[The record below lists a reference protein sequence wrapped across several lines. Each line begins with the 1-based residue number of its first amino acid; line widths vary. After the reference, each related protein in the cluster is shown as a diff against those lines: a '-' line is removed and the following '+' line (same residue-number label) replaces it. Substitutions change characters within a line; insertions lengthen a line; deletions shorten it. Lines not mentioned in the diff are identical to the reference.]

1 MEIKTI
7 PLLLIVFLMPAI
19 LIAGEN
25 FIAEVYKQDTD
36 PPLLLYYHY
45 NDYENN
51 GDIKILSH
59 YYLMPDSSEAVVE
72 KAVLRNG
79 TLWKYNARLL
89 CLLMNRVKLTL
100 ENDQLSII
108 YNNEGKIIYA
118 HGATANTGNLGFH
131 VASAEKVRID
141 TGGNVGIGTTNPER
155 NLVLYRT
162 NYPTFQLVD
171 STTGSTSGDGTYLQQ
186 FGNDFYLINQEPATM
201 NFGTANGADMTI
213 DSSGN
218 VGIGTASPDEKLQ
231 IDGNFTSETNATDSI
246 GTLAIQWLNGFFVD
260 LFVSNDLEVG
270 GDVNVTGYIGGKNY
284 VTQYHKNA
292 TIDTTSADTWVN
304 ISWDLTIDEE
314 TTSGYSLTD
323 SNVSITIENTGIYRI
338 QGCLHPKK

>member
-59 YYLMPDSSEAVVE
+59 YYLMSDSSEAVVE

-108 YNNEGKIIYA
+108 YNNEGKIKY
-118 HGATANTGNLGFH
+118 
-131 VASAEKVRID
+131 EKVFSFRD
-141 TGGNVGIGTTNPER
+141 TLLVGPIFVEH
-155 NLVLYRT
+155 LVSKMGSALVREK
-162 NYPTFQLVD
+162 QL
-171 STTGSTSGDGTYLQQ
+171 GSDCLRLICLPQL
-186 FGNDFYLINQEPATM
+186 DFT
-201 NFGTANGADMTI
+201 
-213 DSSGN
+213 
-218 VGIGTASPDEKLQ
+218 
-231 IDGNFTSETNATDSI
+231 
-246 GTLAIQWLNGFFVD
+246 
-260 LFVSNDLEVG
+260 
-270 GDVNVTGYIGGKNY
+270 
-284 VTQYHKNA
+284 
-292 TIDTTSADTWVN
+292 
-304 ISWDLTIDEE
+304 
-314 TTSGYSLTD
+314 
-323 SNVSITIENTGIYRI
+323 
-338 QGCLHPKK
+338 